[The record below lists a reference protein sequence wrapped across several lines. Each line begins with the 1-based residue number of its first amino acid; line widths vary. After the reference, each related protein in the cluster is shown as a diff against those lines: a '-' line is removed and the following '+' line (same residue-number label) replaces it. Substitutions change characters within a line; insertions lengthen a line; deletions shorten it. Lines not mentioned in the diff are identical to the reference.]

1 MEKTCK
7 EYLEEI
13 LCSKISDDLTGAQKQ
28 ALDAV
33 TELLGFCDYERL
45 CELAKADKDGKYSVI
60 HAQWVIDRENRCEK
74 IAHCSHCGK
83 RPVEKKYAEC
93 GCGYVIYHC
102 YAILTD
108 FCPNCAAKMDGETK

>member
-1 MEKTCK
+1 MEKTYK

-45 CELAKADKDGKYSVI
+45 CELLKADREGRCIIADKPPAKGKKYVLRSM
-60 HAQWVIDRENRCEK
+60 
-74 IAHCSHCGK
+74 CSHCEHNYK
-83 RPVEKKYAEC
+83 VSPKCFRLKKCSVKVLE
-93 GCGYVIYHC
+93 
-102 YAILTD
+102 
-108 FCPNCAAKMDGETK
+108 ETEDKSLKG

>member
-1 MEKTCK
+1 MEKTYK

-13 LCSKISDDLTGAQKQ
+13 MCSKISDDLTGDQKQ

-60 HAQWVIDRENRCEK
+60 HAKWVIDRENRCEK

-83 RPVEKKYAEC
+83 RPVEKKYAER
-93 GCGYVIYHC
+93 GNGYVIYHC
-102 YAILTD
+102 HAILTD
-108 FCPNCAAKMDGETK
+108 YCPNCGAKMVGK